1 MITYDLKKGDLIRN
15 KTTGDVAIITGEP
28 YVRFVPDDDFYTY
41 GVESGI
47 AMTFYPVTYTVK
59 DTGFRSCVK
68 QSILKRHWER
78 VK

>member
-15 KTTGDVAIITGEP
+15 KTTGDIAIITGEP

-41 GVESGI
+41 GVESGV
-47 AMTFYPVTYTVK
+47 ATTFYPVTYTVK
-59 DTGFRSCVK
+59 DAGFRSCVK

>member
-15 KTTGDVAIITGEP
+15 KTTGDIAIITGEP

-41 GVESGI
+41 GVESGV

-59 DTGFRSCVK
+59 DKGFRSCVK